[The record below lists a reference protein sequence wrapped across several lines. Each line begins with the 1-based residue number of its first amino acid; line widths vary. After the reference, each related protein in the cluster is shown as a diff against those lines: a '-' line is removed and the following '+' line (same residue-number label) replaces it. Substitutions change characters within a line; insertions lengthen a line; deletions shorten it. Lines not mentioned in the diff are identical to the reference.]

1 MRADYLTRFRPSSDG
16 ELAEKPIAVRLQ
28 RNVDAAVRAMPS
40 SERSEWL
47 RSAIAE
53 KLAREQQDLS
63 A

>member
-1 MRADYLTRFRPSSDG
+1 MRADYFTRFKASSDG

-28 RNVDAAVRAMPS
+28 RDVDAAIRAMPS
-40 SERSEWL
+40 SIRSEWL

-53 KLAREQQDLS
+53 KLEREQKS

>member
-1 MRADYLTRFRPSSDG
+1 MRADYLTRFKSSIDG

-28 RNVDAAVRAMPS
+28 RAVDAAVRAMPS

-53 KLAREQQDLS
+53 KLEREQQS